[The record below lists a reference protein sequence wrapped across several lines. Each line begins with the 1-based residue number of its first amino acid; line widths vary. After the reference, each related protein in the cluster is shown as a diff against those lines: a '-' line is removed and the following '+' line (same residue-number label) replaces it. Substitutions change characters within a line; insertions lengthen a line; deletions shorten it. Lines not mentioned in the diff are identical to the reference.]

1 MRINLTAH
9 VVKGS
14 CAPSIGERLKSGTLS
29 KSDGIKERERER
41 EREREGGG
49 VDALK
54 YQLKGSMRR
63 RQSRA
68 N

>member
-29 KSDGIKERERER
+29 KSDGI
-41 EREREGGG
+41 REGRGG
-49 VDALK
+49 QKGRVDALK
-54 YQLKGSMRR
+54 YQLKGSMRC

>member
-41 EREREGGG
+41 EREGEWTR
-49 VDALK
+49 LNI
-54 YQLKGSMRR
+54 S
-63 RQSRA
+63 
-68 N
+68 